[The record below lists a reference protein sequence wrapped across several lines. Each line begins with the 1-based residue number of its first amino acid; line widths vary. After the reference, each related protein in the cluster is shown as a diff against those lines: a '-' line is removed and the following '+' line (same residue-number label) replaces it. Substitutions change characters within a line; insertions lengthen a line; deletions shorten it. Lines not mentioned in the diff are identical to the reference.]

1 MAVMEIHGAAT
12 AFEGVADRYERGRPD
27 YPTDAVRFLVAA
39 LALGPGTTVV
49 DLAAG
54 TGKLTRLLL
63 PARARVLAVEPVAA
77 MRRVL
82 AATVPDAEVLD
93 GTAEHMPL
101 ADATAD
107 ACTVGQA
114 FHWFRGEEA
123 LAEIHRVLRPGGRLG
138 LIWNRRDLSDP
149 LQARLDRVIDRYRG
163 DTPTPA
169 TGAWR
174 HAFAASSAFGAMT
187 EEHFAME
194 QVLDEEG
201 LVDRVLSV
209 SFVAALAEP
218 LRREVAGELR
228 AIAREQGGVVTL
240 AYVTDCFWCEA
251 TDAGARGPLLGRSRR
266 PA

>member
-1 MAVMEIHGAAT
+1 VAFSSASIAIMDIHGAAT
-12 AFEGVADRYERGRPD
+12 AFEGVADQYERGRPD
-27 YPTDAVRFLVAA
+27 YPAEAVSCLLAA
-39 LALGPGTTVV
+39 LAIGPDTTVV

-54 TGKLTRLLL
+54 TGKLTRLLV
-63 PARARVLAVEPVAA
+63 PTGARVVAVEPVAG

-82 AATVPDAEVLD
+82 AATVPGAEVAD

-138 LIWNRRDLSDP
+138 LVWNRRDLSQP

-163 DTPTPA
+163 DTPTLA
-169 TGAWR
+169 TGGWR
-174 HAFAASSAFGAMT
+174 DAFSASSVFGPMT

-194 QVLDEEG
+194 QVLDEDG

-209 SFVAALAEP
+209 SFVAGLPESV
-218 LRREVAGELR
+218 RRDVVDELR
-228 AIAREQGGVVTL
+228 VIARDHGGVVTL
-240 AYVTDCFWCEA
+240 AYVTDCFWCQA
-251 TDAGARGPLLGRSRR
+251 TGSNGP
-266 PA
+266 